1 MNQDLVHF
9 VSAYQEQDNYER
21 HSKHVWVLMD
31 VHAEHII
38 LGWLSLWSMGR
49 MEESARNKCTE

>member
-1 MNQDLVHF
+1 MNQVHF

-31 VHAEHII
+31 VRAEHII
-38 LGWLSLWSMGR
+38 PGWLSLWSMGR